1 MHNHTPPIILI
12 GPMGSGKTTVGK
24 HLARRLG
31 DAFLDTDDLFVAQH
45 GEIGPYFSTYGEPAF
60 RDQEQLVIADA
71 LSRDELGIVSLG
83 GGAVI
88 RAANRELIREHGYVV
103 FLDVNESQALQRL
116 GDASMRPVLAGDAAR
131 NWARIRAERQ
141 DHFTA
146 SAHRVIDTTGL
157 DVDDVAT
164 KIIQGYQQ
172 HLSRKTTASM
182 SETSSNPNAEQ
193 PTVIQVSGGSENEVN
208 GGYDVVIGRGL
219 LSQLPDILGHQPHR
233 VAIILPRALRATGD
247 VVKAALDEAGYNAV
261 IVEIP
266 DSEEGKHIEVA
277 SFCWQVLGQSD
288 FTRSDAIVS
297 VGGGAVSD
305 LAGFVAATWLRGVR
319 VIHMPTTLLGM
330 VDAAV
335 GGKTGINTSEG
346 KNLVGSFHPPA
357 GVLADLDTLL
367 TLPKNELIS
376 GLAEVIKCGFI
387 ADGKILDL
395 IEENIGQVT
404 NPHSP
409 VQREL
414 IERAIQVKADIV
426 SQDLKESNLRQ
437 MLNYGHT
444 LGHAIELAERYQYR
458 HGAAVA
464 VGMVFAA
471 ELARSVGRL
480 DDETVERHKRILEG
494 VGLPTSYQGDRW
506 AALLDGIRR
515 DKKNRGEQLRFVIL
529 EAQGNP
535 VIYDVPDESLLFAAY
550 QEIAD

>member
-1 MHNHTPPIILI
+1 
-12 GPMGSGKTTVGK
+12 MGSGKTTVGR
-24 HLARRLG
+24 HLAQRL
-31 DAFLDTDDLFVAQH
+31 AAVYADTDELFVQRHGVIGDYFIAH
-45 GEIGPYFSTYGEPAF
+45 GESAF
-60 RDQEQLVIADA
+60 RDGEQQVIADA
-71 LSRDELGIVSLG
+71 VSRTDLGVISLG
-83 GGAVI
+83 GGAVL
-88 RAANRELIREHGYVV
+88 RSANREIIRDRGYVV
-103 FLDVNESQALQRL
+103 FLDVHEEQALQRL
-116 GDASMRPVLAGDAAR
+116 GDASGRPVLAGDPVK
-131 NWARIRAERQ
+131 NWPRIRRERLEY
-141 DHFTA
+141 FRE

-164 KIIQGYQQ
+164 MIIDGHQQ
-172 HLSRKTTASM
+172 YLSRKTTTFM
-182 SETSSNPNAEQ
+182 SENTTADSTDQ
-193 PTVIQVSGGSENEVN
+193 PTMISVSGGAENEVN
-208 GGYDVVIGRGL
+208 GGYDVAIGRGL
-219 LSQLPDILGHQPHR
+219 LAKLPGMLGPQPYR

-247 VVKAALDEAGYNAV
+247 VVKSALDDAGYNA
-261 IVEIP
+261 ILVEIP
-266 DSEEGKHIEVA
+266 DAEEGKHIEVA

-305 LAGFVAATWLRGVR
+305 LAGFVAATWLRGMR
-319 VIHMPTTLLGM
+319 VVHMPTTLLGM

-335 GGKTGINTSEG
+335 GGKTGINTAEG

-367 TLPKNELIS
+367 TLPKNEVVS

-387 ADGKILDL
+387 ADAKILDL
-395 IEENIGQVT
+395 IENNVEQVT
-404 NPHSP
+404 NPHSE
-409 VQREL
+409 VLREL

-426 SQDLKESNLRQ
+426 SKDFKESNERQ

-480 DDETVERHKRILEG
+480 DDATVDRHRRILES

-506 AALLDGIRR
+506 AMLLDGIRR
-515 DKKNRGEQLRFVIL
+515 DKKNRGEQLRFVLL
-529 EAQGNP
+529 EAQGAP

-550 QEIAD
+550 QEIAE